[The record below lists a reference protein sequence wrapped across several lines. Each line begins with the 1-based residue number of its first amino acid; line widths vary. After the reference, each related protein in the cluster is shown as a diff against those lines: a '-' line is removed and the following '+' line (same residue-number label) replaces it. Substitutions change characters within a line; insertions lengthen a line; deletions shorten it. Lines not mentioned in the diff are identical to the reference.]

1 MATINSVCTAQFTNV
16 CSRDA
21 SPRILFALHFIRL
34 EIMILFRSSNA
45 GGHVLNTVQQ
55 VSCVYTK

>member
-34 EIMILFRSSNA
+34 EIMILVRSSNE
-45 GGHVLNTVQQ
+45 GGGYVLNTA
-55 VSCVYTK
+55 SCVYTK